1 METEYCDNDAER
13 RALKSALVEEIRKR
27 KAAGLKV
34 NVLMRELHKLDDPF
48 GGIGIRG
55 TETAGRSASTRRR
68 QGRGHN
74 PARLGQRVMAAKP
87 TELTP
92 TLAPANR
99 TGNFT
104 LLRHNQ
110 QKIMSRL
117 L

>member
-1 METEYCDNDAER
+1 
-13 RALKSALVEEIRKR
+13 
-27 KAAGLKV
+27 
-34 NVLMRELHKLDDPF
+34 
-48 GGIGIRG
+48 
-55 TETAGRSASTRRR
+55 
-68 QGRGHN
+68 
-74 PARLGQRVMAAKP
+74 MAAKP

-104 LLRHNQ
+104 LLFSQQ

>member
-1 METEYCDNDAER
+1 MVAPVGLDPSKVMDMTGWNKMVADMTI
-13 RALKSALVEEIRKR
+13 EE
-27 KAAGLKV
+27 
-34 NVLMRELHKLDDPF
+34 P
-48 GGIGIRG
+48 
-55 TETAGRSASTRRR
+55 
-68 QGRGHN
+68 
-74 PARLGQRVMAAKP
+74 VMAAKP